1 MSEMNANA
9 YGIRMPS
16 NYSEMNTNELE
27 YDGGMSTLGK
37 IAVGV
42 GVALIITG
50 LIVAVYGMALGVG
63 A

>member
-1 MSEMNANA
+1 
-9 YGIRMPS
+9 MPS

-37 IAVGV
+37 IALGV